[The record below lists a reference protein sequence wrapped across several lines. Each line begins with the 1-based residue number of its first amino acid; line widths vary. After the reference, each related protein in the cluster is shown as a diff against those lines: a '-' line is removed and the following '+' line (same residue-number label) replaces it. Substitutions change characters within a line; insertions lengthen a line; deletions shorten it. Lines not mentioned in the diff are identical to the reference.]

1 MQPPLTSTRVR
12 FAIAALLALAAGA
25 VATAQRGP
33 ARPVRVSP
41 VQGSVHLI
49 SGAGANVTVQVG
61 SNGVLLVDTPAP
73 AQAAEVM
80 AEVRKLSPQA
90 LRYIIQTSIS
100 ADAVAGTAAVLG
112 PTAGRALPFGFIGLN
127 RASVIAHENVL
138 NRMSHP
144 PADVPPPPPA
154 SLPTTTYFQPSMDF
168 YNSEPIILYHQPAA
182 HTDSDT
188 VVLFRRSD
196 VISTGAV
203 FTPGSYPTIDTARG
217 GTVQG
222 LVTALGTILQL
233 AVPAAFEDG
242 GTQIVPG
249 RGRISEETDVAEFRD
264 MVVIVK
270 DRVQDLITKGNSLD
284 QIKAARPSRDYDA
297 EYGATAADADRFVE
311 SIHRSLTQ
319 KPGARP

>member
-1 MQPPLTSTRVR
+1 MRRPCVITASLV
-12 FAIAALLALAAGA
+12 LALVAAAGA
-25 VATAQRGP
+25 QQSAP
-33 ARPVRVSP
+33 ALRVSH
-41 VQGSVHLI
+41 VQGSVHMI
-49 SGAGANVTVQVG
+49 SGAGANITVQLG

-73 AQAAEVM
+73 AQADQVM
-80 AEVRKLSPQA
+80 AEVRKLSPMA
-90 LRYIIQTSIS
+90 LRYIIQTSVS
-100 ADAVAGTAAVLG
+100 EPSVSGTAAVLG
-112 PTAGRALPFGFIGLN
+112 PAAGRGAPFGFVGLN
-127 RASVIAHENVL
+127 RASVIAQGNVL
-138 NRMSHP
+138 NRLSSP
-144 PADVPPPPPA
+144 PAGAPPTPSA
-154 SLPTTTYFQPSMDF
+154 SLPTTTYFEPTMDF
-168 YNSEPIILYHQPAA
+168 YNSEPIVLYHQPAA

-203 FTPGSYPTIDTARG
+203 FTPDRYPTIDVARG
-217 GTVQG
+217 GSVQG
-222 LVTALGTILQL
+222 LVSALGTILHL

-270 DRVQDLITKGNSLD
+270 DRVQDLVKKGNTLD

-297 EYGATAADADRFVE
+297 EYGATAADADRFIE

-319 KPGARP
+319 KPGGRS

>member
-1 MQPPLTSTRVR
+1 MRRPCVLTAS
-12 FAIAALLALAAGA
+12 LALTLVAAAAAQQGPPA
-25 VATAQRGP
+25 VRI
-33 ARPVRVSP
+33 SH
-41 VQGSVHLI
+41 VQGSVHMI
-49 SGAGANVTVQVG
+49 SGAGANITVQLG

-73 AQAAEVM
+73 AQADQVM
-80 AEVRKLSPQA
+80 AEVRKLSPMA
-90 LRYIIQTSIS
+90 LRYIIQTSVS
-100 ADAVAGTAAVLG
+100 DASVGGTAAMLG
-112 PTAGRALPFGFIGLN
+112 PAAGRGAPFGFIGLN
-127 RASVIAHENVL
+127 RASVIAQGNVL
-138 NRMSHP
+138 NRLSSP
-144 PADVPPPPPA
+144 PAGAPPTPSA
-154 SLPTTTYFQPSMDF
+154 SLPTTTYFEPTMDF
-168 YNSEPIILYHQPAA
+168 YNSEPIVLYHQPAA

-203 FTPGSYPTIDTARG
+203 FTPDRYPTIDVARG
-217 GTVQG
+217 GSVQG
-222 LVTALGTILQL
+222 LVSALGTILQL

-249 RGRISEETDVAEFRD
+249 HGRISEETDVAEFRD

-270 DRVQDLITKGNSLD
+270 DRVQDLVRKGNTLE

-319 KPGARP
+319 KPGGRS

>member
-1 MQPPLTSTRVR
+1 M
-12 FAIAALLALAAGA
+12 ALALGAGA
-25 VATAQRGP
+25 AAQQGP
-33 ARPVRVSP
+33 PALRVTH
-41 VQGSVHLI
+41 VQGNVHMI
-49 SGAGANVTVQVG
+49 SGAGANITVQLG

-73 AQAAEVM
+73 AQSAQVM
-80 AEVRKLSPQA
+80 AEVRKLSPMA
-90 LRYIIQTSIS
+90 LRYIIQTSVS
-100 ADAVAGTAAVLG
+100 DDSVGGTAAMVG
-112 PTAGRALPFGFIGLN
+112 PAGGRGVPFGFIGLN
-127 RASVIAHENVL
+127 RASVIAQGNVL
-138 NRMSHP
+138 NRLSAMPAGAP
-144 PADVPPPPPA
+144 PIPSA
-154 SLPTTTYFQPSMDF
+154 SLPTTTYFEPTMDF

-203 FTPGSYPTIDTARG
+203 FTPGRYPTIDVARG
-217 GTVQG
+217 GSVQG
-222 LVTALGTILQL
+222 LVSALGAILHL

-270 DRVQDLITKGNSLD
+270 DRVQDLLKKGNTLD

-319 KPGARP
+319 KPGGRS

>member
-1 MQPPLTSTRVR
+1 MRGH
-12 FAIAALLALAAGA
+12 LAVATIVLAAGVA
-25 VATAQRGP
+25 VAARQGAALP
-33 ARPVRVSP
+33 ALRVSH
-41 VQGSVHLI
+41 VQGSVHMI

-73 AQAAEVM
+73 SQAAQLM
-80 AEVRKLSPQA
+80 AEVRKLSPA
-90 LRYIIQTSIS
+90 SLRYVVQTSVS
-100 ADAVAGTAAVLG
+100 SDAVGGTADVLG
-112 PTAGRALPFGFIGLN
+112 PSGGRGAPFGFVGLN

-138 NRMSHP
+138 NRLTSP
-144 PADVPPPPPA
+144 PAGGPA
-154 SLPTTTYFQPSMDF
+154 MPTAALPTTTYYLPTMDF

-188 VVLFRRSD
+188 VVLFRKSD

-203 FTPGSYPTIDTARG
+203 FTPGRYPTIDTARG
-217 GTVQG
+217 GSVQG
-222 LVTALGTILQL
+222 LVAALGTILQL

-242 GTQIVPG
+242 GTQIIPG

-264 MVVIVK
+264 MVVIIK
-270 DRVQDLITKGNSLD
+270 DRVQDLIKKGSSLD

-297 EYGATAADADRFVE
+297 EYGATTADAERFVE

-319 KPGARP
+319 KPGGRS

>member
-1 MQPPLTSTRVR
+1 MPR
-12 FAIAALLALAAGA
+12 FPAITASLALTLVAAA
-25 VATAQRGP
+25 VAQQGP
-33 ARPVRVSP
+33 PALRVTH
-41 VQGSVHLI
+41 VQGSVHMI
-49 SGAGANVTVQVG
+49 SGAGANLTVQLG

-73 AQAAEVM
+73 AQVAAVM
-80 AEVRKLSPQA
+80 AEVGKLSPMA
-90 LRYIIQTSIS
+90 LRYVIQTSVS
-100 ADAVAGTAAVLG
+100 DASVAGTAAVLG
-112 PTAGRALPFGFIGLN
+112 PAAGRGAPFGFIGLN
-127 RASVIAHENVL
+127 RASVIAHGNVL
-138 NRMSHP
+138 NRLSSP
-144 PADVPPPPPA
+144 PAGAPPVASA
-154 SLPTTTYFQPSMDF
+154 SLPTTTYFEPTMDF
-168 YNSEPIILYHQPAA
+168 YNSEPIVLYHQPAA

-203 FTPGSYPTIDTARG
+203 FTPDRYPTIDVARG
-217 GTVQG
+217 GSVQG
-222 LVTALGTILQL
+222 LVSALGTILHL

-270 DRVQDLITKGNSLD
+270 DRVQDLMKKGNTLD
-284 QIKAARPSRDYDA
+284 QIKGARPSRDYDA

-319 KPGARP
+319 TPGGRS